1 MAAQQPERKGDHA
14 NAPARVPAK
23 RPAIKAEPL
32 DRLIH
37 ERQRLA
43 IVSALAVNPV
53 LTFAEL
59 KRMLEM
65 SDGNLSVHAQ
75 KLEAAG
81 YIDCTKGFDG
91 RVPRTEY
98 RLTTAGKAALDAY
111 LGHMEALIKAVRK
124 R

>member
-1 MAAQQPERKGDHA
+1 MPRPE
-14 NAPARVPAK
+14 PARPSGPTPVSSKAK
-23 RPAIKAEPL
+23 RPAVQGEPL
-32 DRLIH
+32 DRVIH

-53 LTFAEL
+53 LSFTEL
-59 KRMLEM
+59 KQMLGM

-81 YIDCTKGFDG
+81 YVDCTKGFEG

-98 RLTTAGKAALDAY
+98 RLTKSGKAALDAY
-111 LGHMEALIKAVRK
+111 LAHMEALIAAVRK
-124 R
+124 Q